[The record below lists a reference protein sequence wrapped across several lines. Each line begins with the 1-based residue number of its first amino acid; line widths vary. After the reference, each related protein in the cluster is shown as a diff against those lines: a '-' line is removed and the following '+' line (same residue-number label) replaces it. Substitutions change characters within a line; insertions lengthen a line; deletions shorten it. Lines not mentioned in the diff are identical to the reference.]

1 MYQFPNWTFLFLVN
15 LTKVIVEKAGLIQRF
30 STPSI
35 LHRKIF
41 NLVQLCL
48 RLQYQ
53 RTKISLTLDNGFI
66 IWLDFQSQIS
76 VSVVTI
82 PFQKYTWWSREPNRL
97 GSTRTLSSSVT
108 YDTVAFIYFS
118 SSVYICCKTHSFV
131 VSNASRHCWAPSRR
145 DLCFVSVT
153 SWTTTTVYAANML

>member
-35 LHRKIF
+35 HFTTKNIQFSSAL
-41 NLVQLCL
+41 LEV
-48 RLQYQ
+48 QYQ
-53 RTKISLTLDNGFI
+53 RTKISSTLDNGFI

-82 PFQKYTWWSREPNRL
+82 PFQKYTWWSREPIRL
-97 GSTRTLSSSVT
+97 GSTRTLSYSVT

-153 SWTTTTVYAANML
+153 SWTTTVYAANML